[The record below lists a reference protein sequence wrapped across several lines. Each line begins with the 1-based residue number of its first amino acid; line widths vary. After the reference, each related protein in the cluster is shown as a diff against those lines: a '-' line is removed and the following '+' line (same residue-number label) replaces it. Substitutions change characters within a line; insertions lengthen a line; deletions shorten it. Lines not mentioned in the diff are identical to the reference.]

1 MYRVSSFISIW
12 AASKFTGFSST
23 GLESITI
30 GKHIEHR
37 IFKVAFFFGGKR
49 KTTTYNIQE
58 HLLNSS
64 GGKDKPQH
72 TTFKKH
78 LLNAY
83 NVSTWRQRQM
93 RHCPFSQDTHG
104 PILHG
109 KLGEKVEAVMD
120 FSWTPKSLQ

>member
-12 AASKFTGFSST
+12 AAFKFTGFSST
-23 GLESITI
+23 GLESIAI

-37 IFKVAFFFGGKR
+37 IFKAAFFLG
-49 KTTTYNIQE
+49 Q
-58 HLLNSS
+58 
-64 GGKDKPQH
+64 KDKPVH

-83 NVSTWRQRQM
+83 NVSSWRQRQM

-104 PILHG
+104 PIRHG
-109 KLGEKVEAVMD
+109 K
-120 FSWTPKSLQ
+120 